1 MKVQITYRSMATS
14 LGLVKN
20 GDIVDL
26 PAAEVE
32 KILVTKPRS
41 LVILPEE
48 EAPKK
53 APAKRKTKVKKDD

>member
-1 MKVQITYRSMATS
+1 MATS

-41 LVILPEE
+41 MVILPEE

-53 APAKRKTKVKKDD
+53 APAKRKAKAKKDD